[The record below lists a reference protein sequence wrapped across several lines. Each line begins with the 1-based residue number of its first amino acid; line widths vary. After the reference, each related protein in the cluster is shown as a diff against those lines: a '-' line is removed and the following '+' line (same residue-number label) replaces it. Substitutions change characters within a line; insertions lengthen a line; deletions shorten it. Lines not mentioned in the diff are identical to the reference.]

1 MMEENAQVE
10 PKEEEQKSLYDQLH
24 HDLENDSEA
33 KEEVTLGKRV
43 GLYRIKST
51 KLGAGNFSVVKLG
64 IHLLTN
70 GGYNDIMC
78 LCMFP
83 RL

>member
-1 MMEENAQVE
+1 MEENAQEE
-10 PKEEEQKSLYDQLH
+10 PKEEQKSLYDQLH

-64 IHLLTN
+64 VHLLTN
-70 GGYNDIMC
+70 GGQ
-78 LCMFP
+78 
-83 RL
+83 